1 MDLGTCRKEDLFIT
15 DANYRPI
22 ENFSIIFHDNKLYQY
37 EEEVNNLIDKFN
49 NNIKEEEE
57 KVVKEIKKMSW
68 DDLL

>member
-22 ENFSIIFHDNKLYQY
+22 ENFSIILHNNKIYQY

-49 NNIKEEEE
+49 NNTKEEEE